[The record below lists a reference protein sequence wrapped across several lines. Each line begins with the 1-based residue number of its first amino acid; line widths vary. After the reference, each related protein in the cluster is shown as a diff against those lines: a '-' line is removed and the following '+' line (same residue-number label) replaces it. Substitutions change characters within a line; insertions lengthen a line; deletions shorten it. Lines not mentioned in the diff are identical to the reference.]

1 MENSEKKDY
10 PSRANSRTM
19 SVRIPISDYVDI
31 LKESVSQNISLN
43 DWLLLKIYS
52 KNNQL
57 GNGGQVGNISISYED
72 VFGNQPITYLESVKG
87 FFEDDLRNP
96 NDTFLISKEM
106 IFDLINDYTESM
118 KSLHRYQEKEKNKS
132 ASLIDVKT
140 QLTILMKS
148 KFKNPKDLD
157 DYREELYQLLNELK

>member
-1 MENSEKKDY
+1 L
-10 PSRANSRTM
+10 
-19 SVRIPISDYVDI
+19 V
-31 LKESVSQNISLN
+31 
-43 DWLLLKIYS
+43 
-52 KNNQL
+52 
-57 GNGGQVGNISISYED
+57 
-72 VFGNQPITYLESVKG
+72 
-87 FFEDDLRNP
+87 NP
-96 NDTFLISKEM
+96 NDTFPISKEM

-118 KSLHRYQEKEKNKS
+118 KSLHRYQAKEKNKS

>member
-1 MENSEKKDY
+1 MENTEKKDY

-57 GNGGQVGNISISYED
+57 SKGGQVGNIEISYED
-72 VFGNQPITYLESVKG
+72 VFGNQPLTYLESVKG
-87 FFEDDLRNP
+87 FFEDDLVNP
-96 NDTFLISKEM
+96 NDKFTISKEM

-118 KSLHRYQEKEKNKS
+118 KMVHRYQEKEKNKS